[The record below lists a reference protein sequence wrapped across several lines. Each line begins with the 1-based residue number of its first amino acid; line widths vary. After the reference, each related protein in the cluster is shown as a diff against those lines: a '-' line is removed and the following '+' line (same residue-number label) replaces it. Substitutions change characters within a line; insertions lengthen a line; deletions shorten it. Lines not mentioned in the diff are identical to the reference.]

1 MTIAPTR
8 RIAATMDPPIAAAIA
23 RHGSSAAA
31 TRPLYAKGAGQKR
44 EGLGAEE
51 EEEANDILCSRN
63 AKGWS

>member
-1 MTIAPTR
+1 
-8 RIAATMDPPIAAAIA
+8 MDPPIAAAIA